1 MTRLD
6 VCRPQTN
13 WLAIKSQM
21 CNAMRSVLSRRLI
34 FRGWYLALG
43 YSRIWVKFPRSY
55 RWYGARYADPTS
67 EISPQ
72 PQPPLPGFP
81 TVLYFSNFVFLT
93 SFGFWNCCLLFYI
106 PVELKSVEEALLHL
120 WPDLWSEL
128 ELAPRM
134 KRIVNA
140 GWCKQISLALICHKD
155 IPEMA
160 ITSVTLDWTFKY
172 APLP

>member
-55 RWYGARYADPTS
+55 SWYGARYADPTS

-93 SFGFWNCCLLFYI
+93 SFGFWNCCLLLLYSGWIKISRGSFTS
-106 PVELKSVEEALLHL
+106 PVARPLIRARARTKDEENCKCWMMRA
-120 WPDLWSEL
+120 DLTG
-128 ELAPRM
+128 A
-134 KRIVNA
+134 
-140 GWCKQISLALICHKD
+140 D
-155 IPEMA
+155 
-160 ITSVTLDWTFKY
+160 
-172 APLP
+172 LP

>member
-1 MTRLD
+1 MTRHD

-55 RWYGARYADPTS
+55 SWYGARYADPTS

-81 TVLYFSNFVFLT
+81 TVLYFSNFSIFD
-93 SFGFWNCCLLFYI
+93 LF
-106 PVELKSVEEALLHL
+106 SVELLHL

-140 GWCKQISLALICHKD
+140 GWCEQISPALICHKD